1 MKSSIFIDPDDLLTS
16 GRTLRPW
23 LKSVNKKHKKLVQ
36 FRHKERGRGAVC
48 CHGSIGGK
56 RELYSDRGRAEG

>member
-1 MKSSIFIDPDDLLTS
+1 LDITDLNKFHLTNLKWYVKFFLVE
-16 GRTLRPW
+16 TL
-23 LKSVNKKHKKLVQ
+23 LVQ